1 MTSEELDAIRHRF
14 VVDSQTE
21 LRRPAVAIG
30 TGIVFVVLGA
40 APLVPAGRA
49 LFGVPFAYTASWAAS
64 YLALSVVMYVWF
76 HRRGTG
82 SRLYWILSA
91 IETASWLYG
100 VIILGGATGA
110 LVSPWM
116 VLALLGFLTLGG
128 VGGFADRP
136 QIAIV
141 AGAPIITCA
150 AYAWLGIET
159 AAAACLITLLGC
171 TAYAVLAS
179 SVERFLR
186 EQAQREALQAR
197 VAQLERDLE
206 RQHIARDLHD
216 SMGSTLALI
225 GAYSTLIDEK
235 AERPD
240 ELREV
245 SRMLRDASREGLD
258 ELRGVLDAVAPS
270 EPTVG
275 GLVTSVERLIARVP
289 DPTVASLRVD
299 APPELPLDPLVR
311 TALVRVFQEATSN
324 ALRHGRAHKIET
336 RIAIAGERIVLS
348 VSDDGTG
355 FDPAAARSG
364 RGLVGMRERATEL
377 GGQLVLGASPG
388 HGTQVQFEVP
398 RVRGG

>member
-1 MTSEELDAIRHRF
+1 MASVELDAIRHRF
-14 VVDSQTE
+14 VVDSQIE
-21 LRRPAVAIG
+21 LRRPAVAVG
-30 TGIVFVVLGA
+30 TGVVFVVLGA

-49 LFGVPFAYTASWAAS
+49 LFGVPFAYTAIWAGL
-64 YLALSVVMYVWF
+64 YLALSAVLYVWF

-82 SRLYWILSA
+82 SRLFWIMSG

-116 VLALLGFLTLGG
+116 VLAMLGFFTLGG
-128 VGGFADRP
+128 IGGFADRP
-136 QIAIV
+136 QVAVV
-141 AGAPIITCA
+141 AGSPIITYA
-150 AYAWLGIET
+150 AFAWLGLET

-171 TAYAVLAS
+171 AAYVVLAS
-179 SVERFLR
+179 SVDRFLR
-186 EQAQREALQAR
+186 EQAQREGLQAR

-206 RQHIARDLHD
+206 RHHIARDLHD

-225 GAYSTLIDEK
+225 GAYSTLIDQK
-235 AERPD
+235 ADSPG

-245 SRMLRDASREGLD
+245 AAMLRDASREGLD

-275 GLVTSVERLIARVP
+275 GLVTSIERLIARVP
-289 DPTVASLRVD
+289 DPAIASLHVD
-299 APPELPLDPLVR
+299 ASPELPLDPLVR

-324 ALRHGRAHKIET
+324 ALRHGRANKIET
-336 RIAIAGERIVLS
+336 RIAVAGERVVLS
-348 VSDDGTG
+348 ISDDGTG
-355 FDPAAARSG
+355 FDPAAATSG
-364 RGLVGMRERATEL
+364 RGLVGMRERAAEL
-377 GGQLVLGASPG
+377 GGHLRLDASVG
-388 HGTQVQFEVP
+388 TGTQVRFEAP